1 MSGKNF
7 DQIVLEQ
14 FHFLITDYGF
24 KFVKK
29 REENW
34 GYDIVFL
41 NATTGVHV
49 IYEFREAYIF
59 IMLYRLINGK
69 LVENPSPITENSVL
83 NAFCLDDIVTIKNPD
98 ATMKPAY
105 YYGIESE
112 FYNKEQGMTLYVS
125 KFADNLKIYA
135 ADVLTGN
142 FEIFTELDQIVK
154 KRAKQAR

>member
-1 MSGKNF
+1 MQNF
-7 DQIVLEQ
+7 TQIVLDQ
-14 FHFLITDYGF
+14 FKFLVSDYGF
-24 KFVKK
+24 KRLKK
-29 REENW
+29 RKHPW
-34 GYDIVFL
+34 GYEFIFV
-41 NATTGVHV
+41 NNITGVR
-49 IYEFREAYIF
+49 ITYEFREAYIF

-69 LVENPSPITENSVL
+69 LVKNPSPITENSVL
-83 NAFCLDDIVTIKNPD
+83 NAFCLDDIVSIRNPD

-142 FEIFTELDQIVK
+142 FEIFTKLDQIVK